1 LVNVDV
7 ADSNTNLWFGSGILF
22 AVKGTKNIAV
32 GYANFNNE
40 EIIYLNKTFYS
51 ELQFDSN
58 CFSGLIYSQTSDVI
72 IDCQHA
78 L

>member
-1 LVNVDV
+1 LVNVDI
-7 ADSNTNLWFGSGILF
+7 ADFNKSLWLGSGILF
-22 AVKGTKNIAV
+22 AVKDTKNIAV
-32 GYANFNNE
+32 GYVNFSDE
-40 EIIYLNKTFYS
+40 EITIQNNTLESSLEY
-51 ELQFDSN
+51 DSN